1 MNCIE
6 FEAEL
11 ENQVETR
18 CAITL
23 AAMEHASQCPECRVA
38 WQIHQQLEVAIAAWQ
53 PVEGSSDLSDRVLM
67 QLQMKDPG
75 AFSNASVPASNRKFS
90 VLVATVVCLLIVIVH
105 LKDFSGNHSNQ
116 LAQRSPTT
124 VRETDVSNPQL
135 DVSETLSE
143 VFSDLRSEYREIAS
157 ETRSAAMD
165 LVNRLPGQMDI
176 FIPAERDDVVVP
188 STTNDVSRFWAPI
201 GSRVETALGFLWQA
215 VPAEI
220 PSG

>member
-1 MNCIE
+1 
-6 FEAEL
+6 
-11 ENQVETR
+11 
-18 CAITL
+18 
-23 AAMEHASQCPECRVA
+23 
-38 WQIHQQLEVAIAAWQ
+38 
-53 PVEGSSDLSDRVLM
+53 
-67 QLQMKDPG
+67 MKDPG
-75 AFSNASVPASNRKFS
+75 AISNASVPASNRKFS
-90 VLVATVVCLLIVIVH
+90 VLVATVACLLIVIVH

-116 LAQRSPTT
+116 LARRSPTT
-124 VRETDVSNPQL
+124 IRETDVSNPQL

-188 STTNDVSRFWAPI
+188 SRTNDVSRFWAPI